1 MRRSGEGGGSKNGH
15 GQLGRVGLV
24 VGVGHGAERG
34 AEHERVCGL
43 EGLGCVRGAS

>member
-15 GQLGRVGLV
+15 GRLGRDGLV

-34 AEHERVCGL
+34 AEHVLLDLAMCAE
-43 EGLGCVRGAS
+43 